1 MLSILRVVKNDCN
14 LALHIQRLARLP
26 MFMHR
31 LHISF
36 TQYNGISIHS
46 MAAAIGSGKAR
57 SDTYI

>member
-1 MLSILRVVKNDCN
+1 MLSILRVVKNDCK

-36 TQYNGISIHS
+36 TQYNGIFAEPI
-46 MAAAIGSGKAR
+46 ALAVGSGKAR
-57 SDTYI
+57 SNAYI